1 MNVLDPIPR
10 ADFLALVK
18 PSRTELS
25 ANIGRKARCCFGTR
39 PARLQNP
46 KTGRCRLASMTRFF
60 SDRLSIVSQGAS
72 WAGVALA
79 LPGLQLTLRNGLDRE
94 DTFAVIT
101 VMTKSEFVVGCGTAE
116 ELQKAGVIGPPKQMF
131 AMSIPIIVEYMRR
144 RAAEHDITL
153 PRKLAPP
160 PAAMPAWVE
169 KNKEVFGSTHH
180 GSVKVTWSS
189 NEQFSVA
196 ALAGS
201 GWPDVYPEPAS

>member
-18 PSRTELS
+18 RPELS
-25 ANIGRKARCCFGTR
+25 FREHRSKGQMLLWHEAGKA
-39 PARLQNP
+39 PKSQNRAL
-46 KTGRCRLASMTRFF
+46 KVCVYDALVFRTAWA
-60 SDRLSIVSQGAS
+60 IVSQGAS

-79 LPGLQLTLRNGLDRE
+79 LPGLQMTLRNGLDRE

-101 VMTKSEFVVGCGTAE
+101 VITENQFVVGCGTAE
-116 ELQKAGVIGPPKQMF
+116 ELQKSGVIGPPKQMF
-131 AMSIPIIVEYMRR
+131 AMSIPIIVEYMRA

-180 GSVKVTWSS
+180 GSVKVTWSP

-196 ALAGS
+196 ALAG
-201 GWPDVYPEPAS
+201 